1 MRNKIAVIPIIL
13 LLVIAVLLPACA
25 PKGETTKLTY
35 TIADYTGDWGY
46 PSPHC
51 HYSRGPGY
59 IRMSFIFD
67 TLVWKDKS
75 GFVPALAEEWQ
86 YLEDENAYLFKLRK
100 NATWHDGTKFTARDV
115 KFTIDYVREHPY
127 PFVTLIGP
135 SGVKEAKIIDDYTI
149 KLYLEQPYAPFL
161 NDVAGTLPIL
171 PRHIWENVD
180 QPEKFTD
187 PKAVIGTGPYKLVDY
202 SREHGTYLYEAYDN
216 YYLGKP
222 EIEQVK
228 FVKVNEE
235 MIPAALKNGS
245 VNAGDIPPELVT
257 DMEANGFTVLRCP
270 YSWNAKLMINH
281 RKEPLSR
288 KEFRQALA
296 YAIDREELVQIT
308 QRGYALAGSPGM
320 VPSDSPWFCPDV
332 EQYKYNPE
340 KAKELLEGLGYK
352 LENGYFVKDGEEL
365 ILQLIAPPSLGF
377 KDVGEFIKGQ
387 LEGIGIKVNF
397 TTLEAS
403 TLDAKVL
410 NWQFDLAIY
419 GHGGLFEPSILNRVI
434 LGEGF
439 NSARYHENQTLN
451 QLLEA
456 QLREMNP
463 EKRKDLVC
471 QIQQIYAEE
480 IPALTLYY
488 PDWYWAHDGSIEL
501 YYTQGGVA
509 SGIPIALNKMAFLR

>member
-1 MRNKIAVIPIIL
+1 M
-13 LLVIAVLLPACA
+13 
-25 PKGETTKLTY
+25 
-35 TIADYTGDWGY
+35 
-46 PSPHC
+46 
-51 HYSRGPGY
+51 
-59 IRMSFIFD
+59 
-67 TLVWKDKS
+67 
-75 GFVPALAEEWQ
+75 
-86 YLEDENAYLFKLRK
+86 
-100 NATWHDGTKFTARDV
+100 
-115 KFTIDYVREHPY
+115 
-127 PFVTLIGP
+127 
-135 SGVKEAKIIDDYTI
+135 
-149 KLYLEQPYAPFL
+149 
-161 NDVAGTLPIL
+161 

-270 YSWNAKLMINH
+270 YGWNAKLMINH